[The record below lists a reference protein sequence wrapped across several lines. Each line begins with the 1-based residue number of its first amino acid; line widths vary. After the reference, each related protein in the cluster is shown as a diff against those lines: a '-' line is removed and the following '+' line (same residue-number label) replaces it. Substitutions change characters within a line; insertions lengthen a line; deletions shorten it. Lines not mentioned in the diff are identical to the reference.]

1 MHGISNSW
9 HGTGFYKFSN
19 DLVFYIMYPFLP
31 QEEQLARMKA
41 EKIRIALEKIKD
53 AKIRKV
59 RGDNC
64 QELSGNVWFIFTF
77 ELINAI
83 HS

>member
-1 MHGISNSW
+1 
-9 HGTGFYKFSN
+9 
-19 DLVFYIMYPFLP
+19 MYPFLP

-77 ELINAI
+77 ELIRLMPFIAEWC
-83 HS
+83 